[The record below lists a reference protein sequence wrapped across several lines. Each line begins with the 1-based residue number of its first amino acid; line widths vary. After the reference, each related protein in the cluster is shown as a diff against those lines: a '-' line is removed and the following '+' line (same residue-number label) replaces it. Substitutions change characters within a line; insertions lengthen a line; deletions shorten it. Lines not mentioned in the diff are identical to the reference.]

1 MVQTGLPT
9 DAELQI
15 LSVLWK
21 RGPSTVRDVH
31 ESLANVQD
39 TGYTTVLKLMQ
50 IMAQKGF
57 VERDETNRS
66 HIYRAAITE
75 DQAQRGLL
83 GQLMDKAFSGSASQ
97 LVMRALSMQSAT
109 THELDEIRALLD
121 DLEARR
127 SKK

>member
-1 MVQTGLPT
+1 MVRSALPT

-21 RGPSTVRDVH
+21 RGPATVREVH
-31 ESLANVQD
+31 ESLAGVQD

-66 HIYRAAITE
+66 HVYRAAITE
-75 DQAQRGLL
+75 EQAQKGLL
-83 GQLMDKAFSGSASQ
+83 GQLMDKAFSGSAAQ
-97 LVMRALSMQSAT
+97 LVMRALAMQPAST
-109 THELDEIRALLD
+109 DEIDEIRSM
-121 DLEARR
+121 LEQIEAQRA
-127 SKK
+127 KK